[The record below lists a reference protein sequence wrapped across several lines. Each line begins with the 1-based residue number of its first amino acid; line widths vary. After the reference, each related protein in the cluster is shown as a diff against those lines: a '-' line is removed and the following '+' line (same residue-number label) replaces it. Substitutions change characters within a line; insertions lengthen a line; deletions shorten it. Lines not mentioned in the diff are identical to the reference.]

1 VPCRAVLCRAV
12 PCGAVRCGAWH
23 GMARHGS
30 MASAVVDTCTSLSG
44 SAASDST
51 SLRIQPFCTPA
62 CSAFPPGRQSAVQ
75 QTHGT
80 YAPPQTERRR
90 QRRCRADPSSA
101 ATPRVPIRTEGWR
114 PPAEHGIRIHARA
127 LCRLMITPSEL
138 IEHPIEPTLA
148 SSRTGISGVE
158 NASSTTRRCATG

>member
-1 VPCRAVLCRAV
+1 VGKDPAVPCRAVPCRAV
-12 PCGAVRCGAWH
+12 RCMAWH
-23 GMARHGS
+23 GMAAWRLQWS
-30 MASAVVDTCTSLSG
+30 
-44 SAASDST
+44 
-51 SLRIQPFCTPA
+51 TPA
-62 CSAFPPGRQSAVQ
+62 PASPGQRQATRPLLASSHSARLPAQPSHPAGRARCGRLTAHTRRSA
-75 QTHGT
+75 
-80 YAPPQTERRR
+80 QTERRR

-114 PPAEHGIRIHARA
+114 QPAEHGMRIHARA